1 MQGKLEYQ
9 LSDVLQKVVSVVG
22 DPAVGAA
29 FAAVTEVVGKQ
40 AEQVIETTSQYV
52 PRFSAID
59 MNNVNTLLLLLLLL
73 LFLLILI
80 LYIYIYI
87 L

>member
-1 MQGKLEYQ
+1 M
-9 LSDVLQKVVSVVG
+9 G

-52 PRFSAID
+52 PRFSAMD
-59 MNNVNTLLLLLLLL
+59 MNNVNI
-73 LFLLILI
+73 FLL
-80 LYIYIYI
+80 YIVN
-87 L
+87 